1 MRALLTALALI
12 VLTTGSAGA
21 GVLCG
26 EHSEVVENLKKN
38 YSEVPVYIG
47 LGNKGTVIEILA
59 APSGSFTILYTRPNG
74 LSCILA
80 AGTAWEKA
88 KKVEP
93 GEPA

>member
-12 VLTTGSAGA
+12 VLTTGSADA
-21 GVLCG
+21 NILCG
-26 EHSEVVENLKKN
+26 EHSKVVENLKKN

-80 AGTAWEKA
+80 AGAAWEKA